1 MRGKPQKFSRE
12 SGLSLIEVMI
22 TLGIL
27 GIVGVV
33 GSQFLPNVDASRYR
47 IEAMGSRDAI
57 SMRVRRVITKQNLIF
72 SAQAFPDA
80 GNRMLLNCLDMNPST
95 ICNATNSNAM
105 QTFRL
110 GYPFQSGATAV
121 AGPDQTPI
129 RYDHNG
135 GSCPPVGRCNAEFDA
150 RAFFYAQCADEAASC
165 GDALSV
171 RVRYQIRNTSLKGQ
185 PLLASSPPDDE
196 FNDANRGIIS
206 IVIQDKALKGV
217 CPPFSVL
224 RSVDQSGQLNC
235 VCQPGST
242 QTGTNMGQVICSPT
256 TITCPNNQTHRLIG
270 YTPTMEPICV
280 PRPQFTCTEVT
291 NEQACMGVIQ
301 SIRLGGCR
309 VEQNYQAKKGSSN
322 SYVTCDGNKHLCCT
336 E

>member
-1 MRGKPQKFSRE
+1 MRGKPHKFSRE
-12 SGLSLIEVMI
+12 SGLSLVEVMI

-27 GIVGVV
+27 GIVGAL
-33 GSQFLPNVDASRYR
+33 GSQFLPKVDSSRYR

-57 SMRVRRVITKQNLIF
+57 SMRVRRVITKQNIIF
-72 SAQAFPDA
+72 SAQAFPDP
-80 GNRMLLNCLDMNPST
+80 GNRILLNCVDMNPAT
-95 ICNATNSNAM
+95 ICNATNSAAM

-110 GYPFQSGATAV
+110 GYPFQNGATAV
-121 AGPDQTPI
+121 AGPDQTPL

-135 GSCPPVGRCNAEFDA
+135 GECPPVGRCNAEFDA
-150 RAFFYAQCADEAASC
+150 RAFFYAQCPNETASC

-185 PLLASSPPDDE
+185 PLLASSPPDIE
-196 FNDANRGIIS
+196 FKDANRGIIS
-206 IVIQDKALKGV
+206 IVIQDKTLKGV

-224 RSVDQSGQLNC
+224 RSIDQTGQLNC

-242 QTGTNMGQVICSPT
+242 QTGTNMGQVICAPT

-280 PRPQFTCTEVT
+280 PRPRFTCTEVT
-291 NEQACMGVIQ
+291 NEQACMGIIQ
-301 SIRLGGCR
+301 SVRLGECR
-309 VEQNYQAKKGSSN
+309 VEQDYQAKKGSSN
-322 SYVTCDGNKHLCCT
+322 SYVTCDGNKQLCCT